1 MQLGGKALTGLVD
14 LAQIAVQGHA
24 LHLQLLLYV
33 LHLLLVGALHQNAG
47 QLALGGVGQLG
58 QHLIL
63 GAVQCTAVTAV
74 VQLLAH
80 LLAELFHGVHAAHF
94 LGKVAVHGRQLA
106 HAHVVQLDLEHHS
119 LAGQVLCMVALR
131 EGDVD
136 VEFVACLVAQ
146 DAVLKAGD
154 HAAAAQ
160 LHGLVLCGAAL
171 EGHAV
176 QQALKVH
183 VHHVALHGRALVG
196 HQLGGGIAAA
206 LQHRVDLLVGHGG
219 SDALHHKTG
228 GLGQVQLRLQGHGG
242 GGYKALVL
250 FHAHQV
256 VAGLVHRVEAVLGQ
270 RSVVQCGHVLVHQ
283 VVDGVVPEGVLTAVG
298 LDLGTVG
305 LAFFKALDR
314 IVGAGA
320 LIHRVGCGFQFFGGG
335 AEGHFA
341 DALFRS
347 FHAYQFHRIYPPCCP
362 LQGNTGLRTMP
373 CGMSGPA
380 PVSLPG
386 CNFKHIVKLL

>member
-1 MQLGGKALTGLVD
+1 MEA
-14 LAQIAVQGHA
+14 
-24 LHLQLLLYV
+24 
-33 LHLLLVGALHQNAG
+33 
-47 QLALGGVGQLG
+47 
-58 QHLIL
+58 
-63 GAVQCTAVTAV
+63 
-74 VQLLAH
+74 
-80 LLAELFHGVHAAHF
+80 
-94 LGKVAVHGRQLA
+94 
-106 HAHVVQLDLEHHS
+106 
-119 LAGQVLCMVALR
+119 
-131 EGDVD
+131 
-136 VEFVACLVAQ
+136 
-146 DAVLKAGD
+146 
-154 HAAAAQ
+154 
-160 LHGLVLCGAAL
+160 
-171 EGHAV
+171 
-176 QQALKVH
+176 
-183 VHHVALHGRALVG
+183 
-196 HQLGGGIAAA
+196 
-206 LQHRVDLLVGHGG
+206 
-219 SDALHHKTG
+219 G

-256 VAGLVHRVEAVLGQ
+256 VTGLVHRVEAVLGQ
-270 RSVVQCGHVLVHQ
+270 CSVVQCGHVLVHQ